1 MNYENGI
8 KLIDIKGKLMSFIKK
23 HVHGNDNDKLVK
35 LDSDLNDILDDV
47 LTENDDKILS
57 CINQFSVAVD
67 DFIEKEMNIT
77 LEEKEI
83 FKKIGE
89 RQ

>member
-8 KLIDIKGKLMSFIKK
+8 KLIDIKLKLMSFIKK

-67 DFIEKEMNIT
+67 DFIEKELNIT
-77 LEEKEI
+77 QEEKEI
-83 FKKIGE
+83 LKKK
-89 RQ
+89 